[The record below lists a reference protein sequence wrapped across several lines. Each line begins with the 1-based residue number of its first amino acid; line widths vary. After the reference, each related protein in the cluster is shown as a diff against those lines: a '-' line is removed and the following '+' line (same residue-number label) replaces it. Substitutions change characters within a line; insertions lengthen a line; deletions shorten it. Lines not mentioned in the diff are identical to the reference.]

1 MFVGILFL
9 QIYKES
15 PILGIKSYQNDG
27 CLDSGTFEQS
37 LGSTRMSFKRTNDA
51 YKSLSQVWFQRSYR
65 ARGLKWRSSVVLHDS
80 LCGGER

>member
-27 CLDSGTFEQS
+27 RFDSENFWIKFGV
-37 LGSTRMSFKRTNDA
+37 FKDVGAIAKVKNA
-51 YKSLSQVWFQRSYR
+51 
-65 ARGLKWRSSVVLHDS
+65 
-80 LCGGER
+80 

>member
-37 LGSTRMSFKRTNDA
+37 FGVFKDLGVLG
-51 YKSLSQVWFQRSYR
+51 LSKLGF
-65 ARGLKWRSSVVLHDS
+65 
-80 LCGGER
+80 